1 MGGGQVKTRDLTP
14 KQQVK
19 AAAKI
24 FRILK
29 DMGFQRKE
37 RDPKLGDYWW
47 RKVPNRDRRV
57 CVGYHLWD
65 GCVGYRSN
73 GWRWQTADLDQEPLF
88 GYSGT
93 TSIGVTFATVERVI
107 DTTLERFYSEG
118 IRVGVAYE
126 RQKTDKAKT
135 ILQGA
140 IAALS

>member
-1 MGGGQVKTRDLTP
+1 MKTRDLTL
-14 KQQVK
+14 KQQAKV
-19 AAAKI
+19 AAKV

-37 RDPKLGDYWW
+37 RDPKLGDYWG
-47 RKVPNRDRRV
+47 RKVPNQDKHV
-57 CVGYHLWD
+57 CVGYHLWN
-65 GCVGYRSN
+65 GCIGYRSN
-73 GWRWQTADLDQEPLF
+73 GWMWQTADLNQEPLF

-93 TSIGVTFATVERVI
+93 TSIGATFGTVERVI
-107 DTTLERFYSEG
+107 DTTLEQFYREG
-118 IRVGVAYE
+118 VGIGVAYE